1 MGEVGVGT
9 YFSVVNLM
17 IWKWGDFTLSLSMF
31 LLEFQGGGEG
41 EVDDVMIWQ
50 LNCSGT
56 FDMFPFYKSL
66 LKAPFVSFPW
76 QSNWCVKVPKR
87 VSFFL
92 WTAARGGILTIE
104 NLVKNLPFVNWC
116 CLCWCDEEIVDHLL
130 LHCKFAHV
138 LWSEVFLMFGVKWV
152 MPSTVVPLLF
162 AWRNWL
168 GNYSSNVWNMI
179 PACLMWLVWK
189 ECNAR
194 TFEDIERPI
203 DPLKTLLVRTLF
215 EWSRIW
221 GFTHCISLSNFI
233 ISIRFFI

>member
-104 NLVKNLPFVNWC
+104 RS
-116 CLCWCDEEIVDHLL
+116 EERRV
-130 LHCKFAHV
+130 
-138 LWSEVFLMFGVKWV
+138 G
-152 MPSTVVPLLF
+152 
-162 AWRNWL
+162 
-168 GNYSSNVWNMI
+168 
-179 PACLMWLVWK
+179 K
-189 ECNAR
+189 ECA
-194 TFEDIERPI
+194 
-203 DPLKTLLVRTLF
+203 
-215 EWSRIW
+215 
-221 GFTHCISLSNFI
+221 
-233 ISIRFFI
+233 